1 MIDRC
6 PPGHVCRNFDVCE
19 IKQTCRTVRAQKA
32 LWLLLLRELCLEH
45 HPHRF
50 TQITPTHTAELSFTL
65 LPSGNLACP
74 TSPLPQAPQGPHLS
88 SQSSL

>member
-6 PPGHVCRNFDVCE
+6 PPGHVCRNLDVCE
-19 IKQTCRTVRAQKA
+19 IKQTCRTVRSQKA
-32 LWLLLLRELCLEH
+32 LWLLLLRELCTCCSLCLEH

-65 LPSGNLACP
+65 LPSRSLA
-74 TSPLPQAPQGPHLS
+74 
-88 SQSSL
+88 